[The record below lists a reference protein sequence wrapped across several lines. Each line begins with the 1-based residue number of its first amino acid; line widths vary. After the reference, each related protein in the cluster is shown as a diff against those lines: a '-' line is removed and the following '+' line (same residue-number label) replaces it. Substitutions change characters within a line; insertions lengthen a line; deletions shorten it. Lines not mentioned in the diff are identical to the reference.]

1 MTPIFS
7 ALPHPLGVYTLARLM
22 ETRRDGDLYIATQNH
37 VERAVVAEVMRPGAE
52 RTDEARF
59 LESARM
65 RVAAD
70 SLPHVAQVY
79 ESLRADGLWF
89 LTQELPKGE
98 SLADLS
104 AAEKKLSVR
113 AVCRIISAAAEIYT
127 LCTKAGLST
136 RAMSAATVFVG
147 EDETPHFLSPV
158 TAGDNG
164 CDAVEAMSAL
174 GEALNTVRPVGVPGE
189 NRTHTLL
196 QWMRQGYEGEWLDW
210 TTIAATA
217 ATVAEQLGA
226 DKPTENEDSPSDGT
240 IKRRQR
246 KQRRKILNYAL
257 YAVAAAALFIACA
270 SIGLLFPQHRVEIL
284 PAVHDGGV
292 LCKEGTHT
300 LLVADTPVSKEEYA
314 RFLVAWKNLAPEEQ
328 ATLHEGLPAD
338 YTDHTPQGWDGH
350 GDNSPVTGVSYWD
363 ALVYARFVKAALP
376 TAAALQTAHHAA
388 PAAKPLQEWVTPDS
402 LPASL
407 LPADGAL
414 LLQADDTPFP
424 LADRAYRAAAL
435 TFPITTPTLKP

>member
-1 MTPIFS
+1 MNPIFP

-22 ETRRDGDLYIATQNH
+22 ETRPDGDLYIATQSH

-89 LTQELPKGE
+89 LTQELPKGA

-113 AVCRIISAAAEIYT
+113 AVCRVISAAAEIYT
-127 LCTKAGLST
+127 LCAKAGLST
-136 RAMSAATVFVG
+136 RAMSAATVFVD

-158 TAGDNG
+158 TATDNG
-164 CDAVEAMSAL
+164 CDAAVAMTTL

-210 TTIAATA
+210 GTIATTA
-217 ATVAEQLGA
+217 ATVAGQLGA
-226 DKPTENEDSPSDGT
+226 DKPVETEDSPSDAT
-240 IKRRQR
+240 LKRRQR
-246 KQRRKILNYAL
+246 KQRRKLLNYGL
-257 YAVAAAALFIACA
+257 YAVSAAAVFLGCA
-270 SIGLLFPQHRVEIL
+270 SLGLLFPQQRVEIL
-284 PAVHDGGV
+284 PAAHDGGV
-292 LCKEGTHT
+292 VCKEGTHP
-300 LLVADTPVSKEEYA
+300 LLVADTPVSKGEYA
-314 RFLVAWKNLAPEEQ
+314 RFLEAWKAMSPEEQ
-328 ATLHEGLPAD
+328 AVLHAGVPSA
-338 YTDHTPQGWDGH
+338 YTDHTPEGWDGNG
-350 GDNSPVTGVSYWD
+350 GDAPVTGVSYWD
-363 ALVYARFVKAALP
+363 ALVYARFMKAALP
-376 TAAALQTAHHAA
+376 SAAALQTARRAV
-388 PAAKPLQEWVTPDS
+388 PAAKPLREWVTPDA

-407 LPADGAL
+407 MSADGAL

-424 LADRAYRAAAL
+424 LADRAYRAADL
-435 TFPITTPTLKP
+435 TFRITTPNR